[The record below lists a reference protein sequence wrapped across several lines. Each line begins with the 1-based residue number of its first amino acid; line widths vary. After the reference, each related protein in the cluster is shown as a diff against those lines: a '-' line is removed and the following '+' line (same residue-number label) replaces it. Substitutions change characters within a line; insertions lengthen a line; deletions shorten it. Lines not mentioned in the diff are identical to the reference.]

1 MFSVIYKKIFL
12 IITAV
17 IFIVSIGII
26 AVFGVRFGL
35 DFTGGSLL
43 EVHYAD
49 APAKEQIE
57 EAVSTLD
64 YGNISVRVAGQSA
77 GEGVGYMIRTRDLND
92 SERIALESVVLPLG
106 EEARIDRFTSV
117 GPVIGE
123 ELKGK
128 AMWAIAGI
136 SLIIVLYVAYA
147 FAGIGIPVSSWAYGA
162 ITILVL
168 LHDILVPT
176 ALMAILG
183 VLIGAEIDV
192 LFVMAILAVLG
203 YSVNDTIVVFDRV
216 RENLKANRTEEK
228 VTVIE
233 PGGIERE
240 EVTYTLT
247 KPYAEIVGSAVSQSL
262 GRSINTSLTTMAVL
276 ASLYILGGSLTQIF
290 ALILLA
296 GVLAGTYSSLCIASP
311 LLVAYNDYQERKKAK
326 LNLNKEA

>member
-17 IFIVSIGII
+17 IFLVSIAII
-26 AVFGVRFGL
+26 AIFGVRFGL

-57 EAVSTLD
+57 EAVSGLD
-64 YGNISVRVAGQSA
+64 FGSISVRKAGQSS
-77 GEGVGYMIRTRDLND
+77 GEGAGYMIRTRDLSD
-92 SERIALESVVLPLG
+92 SERIELEAVVLPLG
-106 EEARIDRFTSV
+106 EDSRVDRFTSV

-128 AMWAIAGI
+128 ALWAIGGI

-147 FAGIGIPVSSWAYGA
+147 FAGIGIPVSSWAYGS

-228 VTVIE
+228 VTVID

-262 GRSINTSLTTMAVL
+262 GRSINTSLTTVVVL
-276 ASLYILGGSLTQIF
+276 TSLYILGGSLTQIF

-326 LNLNKEA
+326 LNLNKEV

>member
-17 IFIVSIGII
+17 IFVVSIGII
-26 AVFGVRFGL
+26 ATFGVRFGL

-43 EVHYAD
+43 EVHYSNIPD
-49 APAKEQIE
+49 KEQIE
-57 EAVSTLD
+57 SAVAGLD
-64 YGNISVRVAGQSA
+64 FGAASVRVAGQAS
-77 GEGVGYMIRTRDLND
+77 GEGISYMIRTRDLSDN
-92 SERIALESVVLPLG
+92 ERIALEGAVLPLG
-106 EEARIDRFTSV
+106 EEGVVERFTSV

-128 AMWAIAGI
+128 AVWAIGGI
-136 SLIIVLYVAYA
+136 SFIIVLYVAYA
-147 FAGIGIPVSSWAYGA
+147 FAGIGIPVSSWVYGA

-192 LFVMAILAVLG
+192 LFVMALLAVLG
-203 YSVNDTIVVFDRV
+203 YSVNDTIVIFDRV

-228 VTVIE
+228 KKIVE

-240 EVTYTLT
+240 EITYTLT

-276 ASLYILGGSLTQIF
+276 ATLYILGGSLTQIF
-290 ALILLA
+290 ALILFA

-311 LLVAYNDYQERKKAK
+311 LLVAYNDWQEKKAAK
-326 LNLNKEA
+326 IEKQS

>member
-17 IFIVSIGII
+17 IFVVSIGII
-26 AVFGVRFGL
+26 ATLGVRFGL

-43 EVHYAD
+43 EVHYTNVPD
-49 APAKEQIE
+49 KEQIE
-57 EAVSTLD
+57 SAVEALEFGSV
-64 YGNISVRVAGQSA
+64 SVRIAGRSA
-77 GEGVGYMIRTRDLND
+77 GEGVSYMIRTRDLSD
-92 SERIALESVVLPLG
+92 DERVALESTVLPLG
-106 EEARIDRFTSV
+106 EAGTVERFTSV

-128 AMWAIAGI
+128 AVWAIGGI

-147 FAGIGIPVSSWAYGA
+147 FAGIGIPVSSWIYGG

-168 LHDILVPT
+168 IHDILVPT

-183 VLIGAEIDV
+183 LLIGAEIDV
-192 LFVMAILAVLG
+192 LFVMALLAVLG

-216 RENLKANRTEEK
+216 RENLKANRTESK
-228 VTVIE
+228 KKIVE

-240 EVTYTLT
+240 EITYTLT
-247 KPYAEIVGSAVSQSL
+247 KPYADIVGSAVSQSL
-262 GRSINTSLTTMAVL
+262 GRSINTSLTTIFVL
-276 ASLYILGGSLTQIF
+276 TTLYFLGGSLTQTF

-311 LLVAYNDYQERKKAK
+311 LLVAYNDWQEKKEGSTVA
-326 LNLNKEA
+326 NKVS

>member
-12 IITAV
+12 IITAA
-17 IFIVSIGII
+17 IFVVSIGII

-43 EVHYAD
+43 EVQYAD

-57 EAVSTLD
+57 AAVAPLGF
-64 YGNISVRVAGQSA
+64 GNVSVRRTGQSD
-77 GEGVGYMIRTRDLND
+77 GEGAGYMIRTRDLSD
-92 SERIALESVVLPLG
+92 SERIELEAAVLPLG
-106 EEARIDRFTSV
+106 EEARVDRFTSV

-128 AMWAIAGI
+128 AIWAISGI

-147 FAGIGIPVSSWAYGA
+147 FAGIGIPVSSWIYGG

-228 VTVIE
+228 VTIVE

-240 EVTYTLT
+240 VVTYTLT
-247 KPYAEIVGSAVSQSL
+247 KPYAELVGAAVSQSL
-262 GRSINTSLTTMAVL
+262 GRSINTSLTTTVVL
-276 ASLYILGGSLTQIF
+276 VSLYILGGSLTQIF
-290 ALILLA
+290 SLILLV

-326 LNLNKEA
+326 QTNSENV